1 MRQVNKR
8 RFLSAYQAF
17 LIVGHDFFGPEL
29 LEDAIVTA
37 YPELNG
43 KKAES
48 VRAFL
53 AGERERL
60 HHMMSIERSVS
71 DETCCMVAGADEA
84 GRGPMAGPLVA
95 ASVIFRKIPFIPC
108 INDSKL
114 LQSEER
120 EVLSVLIKRTALC
133 YAVAIVTP
141 EEIDEMNIH
150 RASLEAM
157 SRALRKLSPRP
168 CHVLVDGA
176 FTLPGLEVPQL
187 AVKKGDSR
195 CFTVACAS
203 ILAKTTRDA
212 IMNDYDSLY
221 PQYGFGSHKGYCTKE
236 HIEAMRSFGVLPIH
250 RRTYGPV
257 RDCLCRSVEALS
269 GRQ

>member
-1 MRQVNKR
+1 MNKR
-8 RFLSAYQAF
+8 RFLSTYANF
-17 LIVGHDFFGPEL
+17 LMSEHDYSGASSM
-29 LEDAIVTA
+29 EDAIA
-37 YPELNG
+37 LASPELNG

-48 VRAFL
+48 IRTFL

-71 DETCCMVAGADEA
+71 DDTGSMVAGADEA

-95 ASVIFRKIPFIPC
+95 AAVVFRKIPFIPC
-108 INDSKL
+108 VNDSKL
-114 LQSEER
+114 LQREDR
-120 EVLSVLIKRTALC
+120 EVLSVLIKRTASS
-133 YAVAIVTP
+133 YAVAVVTP

-157 SRALRKLSPRP
+157 SRALRKLTLPP

-176 FTLPGLEVPQL
+176 FTLPGIEIPQR
-187 AVKKGDSR
+187 AVKKGDRR

-212 IMNDYDSLY
+212 IMDGYDSEY
-221 PQYGFGSHKGYCTKE
+221 QHYGFGNHKGYCTKE
-236 HIEAMRSFGVLPIH
+236 HMEAIKNHGILPIH

-257 RDCLCRSVEALS
+257 KECLCRSVEAPT